1 MRAIPTDSRRS
12 RQLVTAGVLAAALI
26 AAAAVFG
33 GSASAARTEAS
44 VIGKTKNNVQ
54 ASCPKTPCEA
64 IGSVTGFQKQAGGR
78 LGIFKLPA
86 PGKIVAWSA
95 DVSKPSKDQINF
107 FGSFYEHEKLGTDP
121 FARLAV
127 LRRKEKK
134 GGRFK
139 LVKQSPKVELTDHL
153 GSRPIFTLN
162 RPLAAAKG
170 DVIGIT
176 VPTWAPV
183 FAVGLSERNS
193 WVASRSKQKCSGV
206 DNIKAGRPHQ
216 ELKSLRRYGCTYTTA
231 RLAYWAY
238 YVAKEEPKKEPKK
251 KGKNE

>member
-1 MRAIPTDSRRS
+1 MRANPTNSLRRG
-12 RQLVTAGVLAAALI
+12 RILTALVLTGSLI
-26 AAAAVFG
+26 AMAAVLG

-44 VIGKTKNNVQ
+44 VLGKTKQNVQ

-64 IGSVTGFQKQAGGR
+64 IGSVTGFQKQAGGK
-78 LGIFKLPA
+78 LGVFKMPA
-86 PGKIVAWSA
+86 PGKIVAWSV
-95 DVSKPSKDQINF
+95 DVSKPSNEQMNF

-127 LRRKEKK
+127 LRRKPKK

-139 LVKQSPKVELTDHL
+139 LVKQSPKVELSDHL
-153 GSRPIFTLN
+153 GSRPIITLN
-162 RPLAAAKG
+162 RPLAAAKR

-176 VPTWAPV
+176 VPTWAPIFGV
-183 FAVGLSERNS
+183 DMSERNS
-193 WVASRSKQKCSGV
+193 WVASRSKEKCSGV

-238 YVAKEEPKKEPKK
+238 YVGKEEPADKK
-251 KGKNE
+251 KTKKGDG